1 MAIKRHRDATRL
13 AIPRICK
20 RADSCALGVAV
31 VLDRPLTASS
41 WKIPFPND
49 FSAGSI
55 RPLIE
60 QSGLVEGLI
69 ITIKMIVKRRAS

>member
-1 MAIKRHRDATRL
+1 VRL
-13 AIPRICK
+13 ESP
-20 RADSCALGVAV
+20 SYLTV
-31 VLDRPLTASS
+31 RPLTASLR
-41 WKIPFPND
+41 KIPFPND

-69 ITIKMIVKRRAS
+69 IAIKMIVKRRAS